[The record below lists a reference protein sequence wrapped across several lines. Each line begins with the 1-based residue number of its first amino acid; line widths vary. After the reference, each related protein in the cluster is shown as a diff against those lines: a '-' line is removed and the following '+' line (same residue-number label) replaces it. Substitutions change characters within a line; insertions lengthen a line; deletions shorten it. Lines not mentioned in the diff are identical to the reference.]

1 MRRNHTKEL
10 LNVFL
15 YDQLYFTSEKLAR
28 ATEIFFRFK
37 GSQVLSSTTN

>member
-15 YDQLYFTSEKLAR
+15 YDQLYFTSEKLVR
-28 ATEIFFRFK
+28 TTEIFFRFEA
-37 GSQVLSSTTN
+37 SQVFSSTTN